1 MKVRIKRLPNSPNFA
16 YGGQQPGGALD
27 VLPAAFGGNNYMGE
41 AETGMEVKQSLTAV
55 PRDEANLEAEGGE
68 TAFGPI
74 SGDTIPDHFKIKG
87 SRHSGGGVPL
97 SLPEDTF
104 IFSDTKAMKIK
115 DEGILKTFGKT
126 KKKGGYTPADLAKPY
141 DINKYKAIL
150 MDPNTDRKDR
160 ETAEL
165 MIKNY
170 IMKLGALAI
179 AQESKKGFPQGIP
192 EMARP
197 YMEANGITEDQL
209 LPQQSQQS
217 QEAAPAQQPMMK
229 YGGLKTF
236 QGDKDGSTVLN
247 QKPKKGENQS
257 DFMLRTLGNPG
268 FAKSNKVWDG
278 TKFVNNTQ
286 GSSIMSDSRSKELY
300 EEKKKKNPNGP
311 GGSFTGGWAEWEALS
326 PQEQSPYL
334 QKDIKGAFNNAKTLE
349 TTPSYKNATPQQKLL
364 FESLTPEQR
373 KMMVST
379 ANQQQRGQQQ
389 LFGIGNQRLFGNQRG
404 NRFGLPNN
412 NPFANRAFQKDFS
425 YLTPLR
431 APTYVGSGQPYIGG
445 LPNTMPKSVGFAYRK
460 NGLLKSLFNKD
471 IARKEFVTTYNY
483 GNTPGIK
490 GVTTPFS
497 VNSTLPDFTKYN
509 NVQDVQDLNSPMSNR
524 AFAREQTK
532 TNSIRGG
539 RFERRQERELRR
551 QLDNGEIT
559 QEEFL
564 ALLEGNKANVPQVN
578 DESNYTGVDS
588 DGSNM
593 MYVDPINPRPT
604 NPGSESYNT
613 TTINQPTESTSKI
626 PGISMPSN
634 AQNNIGNLATRPSRP
649 INSVNNRNIIE
660 SNNKPIGNSF
670 NSEMLRNRSMMDNPL
685 SPEAA
690 TPEYRREYNP
700 GLGNPIYKDYA
711 FGGENEMLN
720 AFVYGGNYAHG
731 GFHNTNENY
740 SSNFELGAADMTLD
754 NPYDNPAENPYVNPL
769 TGNQAAFVTNP
780 GTGNYEMTT
789 PQEGTDGDS
798 FGVEFAQKVNNA
810 YTFDGKV
817 LDQQLEYA
825 KNVGTRVG
833 NTIKDAK
840 EKKSIAEIRRQ
851 QEQDKY
857 EQERTTRGVHYANN
871 EGVMAR
877 NSISP
882 TSVMSRMAEEGGSV
896 KRVKILRKAQTG
908 DAGKIGI
915 DRAQEIYNKDKVVK
929 GNIPESSSELTG
941 VTVDGNQVFYDGTTG
956 TTVTDPERR
965 ENSTQTTDPAKY
977 KKDICAKIK
986 NGGYSLDQAVKA
998 GWISEGRSSEFA
1010 GCVSAEKTENVNYY
1024 VGEVEEAPEPG
1035 KKVCKCYKK
1044 DDAGN
1049 NIGEP
1054 ISTTIINEGD
1064 PCPCE
1069 ATITTEIEEELVDD
1083 PMQTPRYSDQ
1093 DYRNLNTARRMKT
1106 NAAFAS
1112 PTFVA
1117 NAEMSPTL
1125 TEKYTSDITA
1135 GLAGNRAAV
1144 DNSRGSAADKL
1155 FMNLSGLDSSLK
1167 NTGQRAAQTEVTNAQ
1182 ILNQAA
1188 GTNYQ
1193 GKLRTNQIN
1202 AQTANTNALMNKNVL
1217 DTRMQANN
1225 ARLQNINFN
1234 DQVANNTMLEKA
1246 TNNYMNPEYPI
1257 GYRTGLPYKR
1267 TTYKD
1272 PALSKPAKTLAE
1284 RVGELRENDYSEDGA
1299 LKLALAEM
1307 KMAAKYGGFIP
1318 RYTTMPFDQ

>member
-27 VLPAAFGGNNYMGE
+27 VIPAAFGGNNYMSE

-87 SRHSGGGVPL
+87 NRHSSGGVPL
-97 SLPEDTF
+97 NLPEDTF

-150 MDPNTDRKDR
+150 MDPNTDRKER

-170 IMKLGALAI
+170 IMKLGVLAL

-229 YGGLKTF
+229 NGGLKKF
-236 QGDKDGSTVLN
+236 QGTEKSEVDDRLAEYNEWNKTKQSNSAEAQALAEYNKYMNRTSKPDMQRMVKYNANPNDPIYNRIL
-247 QKPKKGENQS
+247 QKYQTG
-257 DFMLRTLGNPG
+257 
-268 FAKSNKVWDG
+268 
-278 TKFVNNTQ
+278 NTQ
-286 GSSIMSDSRSKELY
+286 GTQTK
-300 EEKKKKNPNGP
+300 
-311 GGSFTGGWAEWEALS
+311 
-326 PQEQSPYL
+326 
-334 QKDIKGAFNNAKTLE
+334 LE
-349 TTPSYKNATPQQKLL
+349 NLASYKNATPQQKLL

-379 ANQQQRGQQQ
+379 ANQQQ

-431 APTYVGSGQPYIGG
+431 APTFAGSGQPYIGG
-445 LPNTMPKSVGFAYRK
+445 LPNTMPTSVDLAYRK
-460 NGLLKSLFNKD
+460 NGLLKSMFNKD

-509 NVQDVQDLNSPMSNR
+509 NVQDVQDVEDLNSPMSNR

-539 RFERRQERELRR
+539 RFERKQERELRR

-578 DESNYTGVDS
+578 DES
-588 DGSNM
+588 
-593 MYVDPINPRPT
+593 
-604 NPGSESYNT
+604 
-613 TTINQPTESTSKI
+613 TSKI
-626 PGISMPSN
+626 PGISMPTN
-634 AQNNIGNLATRPSRP
+634 TQDNTDNLP

-690 TPEYRREYNP
+690 TPEYRRKYNP

-711 FGGENEMLN
+711 FGGENEILN

-780 GTGNYEMTT
+780 GTGNYEMTK
-789 PQEGTDGDS
+789 PQEGVNENPYS
-798 FGVEFAQKVNNA
+798 VEFAQKINDA
-810 YTFDGKV
+810 YTFDGNV
-817 LDQQLEYA
+817 LNQQLEYA
-825 KNVGTRVG
+825 KNIGTEVGLG
-833 NTIKDAK
+833 IQDAK
-840 EKKSIAEIRRQ
+840 EKKSIDDIIRQ
-851 QEQDKY
+851 QKQDQFN
-857 EQERTTRGVHYANN
+857 QERTTRGVHYANN
-871 EGVMAR
+871 EGVMAK

-915 DRAQEIYNKDKVVK
+915 DRAQEIYNKDKVIK
-929 GNIPESSSELTG
+929 GKIPEGSSELTG

-1010 GCVSAEKTENVNYY
+1010 GCVSAEKTEKVNYY
-1024 VGEVEEAPEPG
+1024 VGEVEEATEPG

-1044 DDAGN
+1044 DAAGN

-1064 PCPCE
+1064 LCPCE

-1093 DYRNLNTARRMKT
+1093 DYRNLNTARRMRT

-1135 GLAGNRAAV
+1135 GLAGMRGAV
-1144 DNSRGSAADKL
+1144 DNSGQSAANKL

-1188 GTNYQ
+1188 GTNLQ
-1193 GKLRTNQIN
+1193 ADLRTNQIN

-1217 DTRMQANN
+1217 DTRMQAKN
-1225 ARLQNINFN
+1225 AKLQNINLT
-1234 DQVANNTMLEKA
+1234 DQAAYNTMLQKA
-1246 TNNYMNPEYPI
+1246 TNNYMNPEYQI
-1257 GYRTGLPYKR
+1257 DYRTGLPYKR

-1272 PALSKPAKTLAE
+1272 PALSKPGKTLAE
-1284 RVGELRENDYSEDGA
+1284 RVGELREDDYSNKDA
-1299 LKLALAEM
+1299 LELAIAEM